1 MYRKVMLNWTAF
13 VMFCFTNCF
22 DHEIVVEDLKEE
34 ISQQKWTVGAEKQSF
49 QNEILLKITDIY
61 NI

>member
-1 MYRKVMLNWTAF
+1 
-13 VMFCFTNCF
+13 MFCFTNCF
-22 DHEIVVEDLKEE
+22 DHEIVVEDMKEE
-34 ISQQKWTVGAEKQSF
+34 ISQQKWTVGAGKQSF